1 MLMRWELTS
10 SLEDVLSVVRSAPL
24 ITNRRG
30 NPGTKKRKSII
41 DLICAFDIEDTR
53 LPDIEQA
60 IMYVWQW
67 KIGPCI
73 LMGRTWEDFL
83 FAQDRIASVIEE
95 THGKNAVLVSWVHN
109 LSHEFS
115 FLKGIYPFK
124 KDEVFCMD
132 RRKVLRCSMAEKFE
146 FRCSYIH
153 SNMSLDMF
161 CKKMNCKTR
170 KLTGTFDYDKIRYP
184 WTELTHD
191 ELMYCVIDVICLCE
205 AIENE
210 MILDDDNLATIPLT
224 STGYVR
230 RDAKA
235 AMHSKPAFYSF
246 IRGNLPDYNLYC
258 ALREAFRGG
267 NTHASR
273 FYSGAIIPEVKS
285 MDRSSSYPDVLVN
298 RKFPIAGLIHRG
310 PVSLERYLINT
321 EKHNKAYLIRVA
333 FFDIELADEFD
344 GCPYLAK
351 DKCRLIHEGIYDNG
365 RILRAKYLETTLTD
379 IDARIVFKHY
389 VWSDICIFDS
399 WSGRY
404 GYLPDEF
411 RDLIKDYYRKK
422 TALKGDPG
430 QSAFYDKIKNK
441 INALYGMTAQNP
453 VKEPILFDDGEFVK
467 DDIDP
472 EELLIKYNRR
482 AFLVYQWGVWVTAH
496 ARNELQKAID
506 ISGDNFVY
514 TDTDSVKYIGD
525 VDFSGYNKEIEEL
538 SISNGAY
545 AVDAKGETHIMGVY
559 ESESIPGKEYAY
571 DRFITWGAKKYAYEI
586 NGKCGV
592 TCAGV
597 NKKTGGEE
605 LEKHGGL
612 EAFKPG
618 FVFRDAGG
626 TEAVY
631 NDNIDKVI
639 KVDGR
644 DLHITDNVVI
654 RPSSYTLGITGE
666 YKMLLHRAELVRAL
680 QRELDLNSL
689 LTI

>member
-1 MLMRWELTS
+1 MLVKWELTS
-10 SLEDVLSVVRSAPL
+10 SLDEVLEVIRNAPL
-24 ITNRRG
+24 ISNRRG
-30 NPGTKKRKSII
+30 NPGTKKRKNII
-41 DLICAFDIEDTR
+41 DLVCAFDIETTR
-53 LPDIEQA
+53 LTDIEQS

-67 KIGPCI
+67 KIGSCL

-83 FAQDRIASVIEE
+83 AVQRAISDTIEE
-95 THGKNAVLVSWVHN
+95 AHGKKAVLVSWVHN
-109 LSHEFS
+109 LSYEFS
-115 FLKGIYPFK
+115 FLKGIYKFS
-124 KDEVFCMD
+124 KDEVFCLE
-132 RRKVLRCSMAEKFE
+132 RRKVLRCSMAGCFE

-161 CKKMNCKTR
+161 CKKMECKTR

-184 WTELTHD
+184 WTELAHD
-191 ELMYCVIDVICLCE
+191 ELMYCANDVISLCE
-205 AIENE
+205 AITNE
-210 MILDDDNLATIPLT
+210 MTMDGDNLATIPLT

-235 AMHSKPAFYSF
+235 AMHSKPAFYSY
-246 IRGNLPDYNLYC
+246 IRDNLPDYNLYC

-273 FYSGAIIPEVKS
+273 MYSGAIIPGVKS
-285 MDRSSSYPDVLVN
+285 VDRSSSYPDVLVN
-298 RKFPIAGLIHRG
+298 RKFPVAGLIHRG
-310 PVSLERYLINT
+310 PITLERYLINT
-321 EKHNKAYLIRVA
+321 ERHNKAYLIRVA
-333 FFDIELADEFD
+333 FFDIELANEFD

-351 DKCRLIHEGIYDNG
+351 DKCRLIHEGVYDNG

-379 IDARIVFKHY
+379 IDARIVFSHY

-411 RDLIKDYYRKK
+411 RDLIKDYYERKTK
-422 TALKGDPG
+422 LKGVPE
-430 QSAFYDKIKNK
+430 QRAFYDKIKNK

-453 VKEPILFDDGEFVK
+453 VKESILFDDGEFTT
-467 DDIDP
+467 DDVEP
-472 EELLIKYNRR
+472 EVLLMRYNKR

-506 ISGDNFVY
+506 IAGDNFVY
-514 TDTDSVKYIGD
+514 TDTDSVKYVGD
-525 VDFSGYNKEIEEL
+525 VDFSQYNKEVEEL

-545 AVDAKGETHIMGVY
+545 AVDANGETHVMGVY
-559 ESESIPGKEYAY
+559 EAENIPGKDYAY

-586 NGKCGV
+586 NGECGV

-597 NKKTGGEE
+597 NKKLGGVE
-605 LEKHGGL
+605 LAENGGL
-612 EAFKPG
+612 EAFRPG
-618 FVFRDAGG
+618 FVFRAAGG

-631 NDNIDKVI
+631 NDNVRLDYQV
-639 KVDGR
+639 GEHH
-644 DLHITDNVVI
+644 LCITDNVVI
-654 RPSSYTLGITGE
+654 RPSEYTLGITGE
-666 YKMLLHRAELVRAL
+666 YKMLLHRAELLRAL

-689 LTI
+689 LTL